1 MTVSAE
7 LVGRQLPVIETT
19 VSAERLRFFAEA
31 IGERN
36 PIYLDH
42 QAAKAAGHPELPI
55 PPTMLFG
62 LEFDGPAGFDWLTEL
77 GIDVRRILHGE
88 QEFSYHSVAHAGET
102 LRLAPKI
109 VEVYSKKAGAL
120 DFLVK
125 ETEITRVSD
134 GSAVATAKSV
144 IVVNNQGAVK

>member
-1 MTVSAE
+1 MPVSVE
-7 LVGRQLPVIETT
+7 LVGRPLPVIETT
-19 VSAERLRFFAEA
+19 VSAERLRFFADA
-31 IGERN
+31 IGECN
-36 PIYLDH
+36 PIYLD
-42 QAAKAAGHPELPI
+42 QEAAKAAGHPELPI

-62 LEFDGPAGFDWLTEL
+62 LELDGPAGFDWLTEI

-102 LRLAPKI
+102 LRLAPRI
-109 VEVYSKKAGAL
+109 VEVYSKKGGAL

-125 ETEITRVSD
+125 ETEITRVID

-144 IVVNNQGAVK
+144 IVVNNQEVGK